1 MSNYY
6 AYSRTNYF
14 RVTDEEKYAEL
25 FSHLIGSEDSVE
37 DFTEEKDGVKIH
49 GFGCSS
55 SIDFVVSAPDAEDPE
70 YDFDFFLKE
79 LQKIIPKDEA
89 FIFTEIGHEK
99 LCYLTGYSIIVTKG
113 KIEMIDLRSD
123 SISKARE
130 MLENDKFD
138 TQLEY

>member
-1 MSNYY
+1 M
-6 AYSRTNYF
+6 
-14 RVTDEEKYAEL
+14 
-25 FSHLIGSEDSVE
+25 
-37 DFTEEKDGVKIH
+37 
-49 GFGCSS
+49 
-55 SIDFVVSAPDAEDPE
+55 
-70 YDFDFFLKE
+70 KE